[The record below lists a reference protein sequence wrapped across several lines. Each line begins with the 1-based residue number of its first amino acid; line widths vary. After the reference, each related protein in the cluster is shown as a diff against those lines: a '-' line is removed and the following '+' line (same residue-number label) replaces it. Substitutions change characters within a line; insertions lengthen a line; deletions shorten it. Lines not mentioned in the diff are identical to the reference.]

1 MTAPNTNWHVIVAAV
16 LVTVVDV
23 VMLLVLG
30 ATKETI
36 STIGIVD
43 GVLLGLIAQSGLL
56 QAADAQRVEKI
67 AESVAP
73 QIAASVQVV
82 EKTFTAQ
89 HADSTAGVA
98 ALHTAVSVVAA
109 KAGVSLPP
117 PQSVIDHAKSLASVV
132 DDELVSRTQNKP
144 VKL

>member
-1 MTAPNTNWHVIVAAV
+1 MIAPNTNWHVIVAAV

-23 VMLLVLG
+23 VMILVMG

-43 GVLLGLIAQSGLL
+43 GVLLGLFAQSGLL

-67 AESVAP
+67 AESVSP
-73 QIAASVQVV
+73 QIASAVGAV
-82 EKTFTAQ
+82 EKNLTELHTV
-89 HADSTAGVA
+89 STANVA
-98 ALHTAVSVVAA
+98 QLHTAVAVQAA
-109 KAGVSLPP
+109 KVGVELPP
-117 PQSVIDHAKSLASVV
+117 PMIAPQVKIPLN
-132 DDELVSRTQNKP
+132 DERVSQVQNKP

>member
-23 VMLLVLG
+23 VMIVVMG

-43 GVLLGLIAQSGLL
+43 GVLLGLFAQSGLL

-67 AESVAP
+67 AESVSP
-73 QIAASVQVV
+73 QIASAVGAV
-82 EKTFTAQ
+82 EKNLTELHTV
-89 HADSTAGVA
+89 STANVA
-98 ALHTAVSVVAA
+98 QLHTAVAVQAA
-109 KAGVSLPP
+109 KVGVELPP
-117 PQSVIDHAKSLASVV
+117 PMIAPQVKIPLN
-132 DDELVSRTQNKP
+132 DERVSQVQNKP